1 MSPIVKCDICGQICN
16 ESYLNAH
23 KRLAHKKEQTV
34 APATHAE
41 PETVKAILQMFGQL
55 SDRGQEIVRAYLLPG
70 FEAGRASNKTI
81 RDWRETKPRIQ

>member
-16 ESYLNAH
+16 QSYLHAH

-41 PETVKAILQMFGQL
+41 PETVKAILQMYGQL

-70 FEAGRASNKTI
+70 FEAGRAANKLV
-81 RDWRETKPRIQ
+81 REGQEGKPRIQ

>member
-16 ESYLNAH
+16 QSYLHAH

-41 PETVKAILQMFGQL
+41 PETV
-55 SDRGQEIVRAYLLPG
+55 RAYLLPG
-70 FEAGRASNKTI
+70 FEAGPASDKMM
-81 RDWRETKPRIQ
+81 REGREAKQRIQ